1 MATSAT
7 FNFNETASNLALNA
21 FGRIGIRR
29 AEITAQ
35 HMADALLEANLLQV
49 EFTCRQPN
57 LFLDE
62 LYSIPLVQGTASYPI
77 PSRMVNIQAP
87 YITTTSGGVSTD
99 RIIFGYSTWEYA
111 AIPDKTSQGT
121 PSQFWYDRV
130 VPPVIYLWPVPD
142 GNADYVLNIRILHQF
157 EDAVFT
163 GGTTVA
169 APYRWLD
176 AWTSGLAA
184 RLAQIYKPDMAE
196 RMDAKAERA
205 WGIAATQDS
214 EDVPMYIIPQ
224 SIGQYFR

>member
-1 MATSAT
+1 MATSGT
-7 FNFNETASNLALNA
+7 FNFNEAASNLALNA
-21 FGRIGIRR
+21 FARIGIRR
-29 AEITAQ
+29 AEIEAQ

-49 EFTCRQPN
+49 EFTCSQPN

-62 LYSIPLVQGTASYPI
+62 LYSIPLVAGQASYTI

-99 RIIFGYSTWEYA
+99 RIIFGYSTFEYSC
-111 AIPDKTSQGT
+111 IPNKTSQGVPT
-121 PSQFWYDRV
+121 QFWYDRV

-142 GNADYVLNIRILHQF
+142 ASAQYVLNIRILHQF
-157 EDAVFT
+157 EDAVFA

-196 RMDAKAERA
+196 HMDAKAERA
-205 WGIAATQDS
+205 WSIAATQDQ
-214 EDVPMYIIPQ
+214 EDVPIYIIPA
-224 SIGQYFR
+224 SISQYFR